1 MFKKDKTARD
11 AFTLS
16 QGGTKVIAS
25 FAAAPAIAHDRLY
38 QVRKNGPQTA
48 AADCGGSS
56 PLLLSGLS
64 KATRATFA

>member
-38 QVRKNGPQTA
+38 QVRENRQQNA
-48 AADCGGSS
+48 AADCGRRPSLWIS
-56 PLLLSGLS
+56 
-64 KATRATFA
+64 TFA